1 MAVCLLVFLDAS
13 KAFDRVNHRILFTK
27 LGNMGTPPQ
36 YIIRIIL
43 LSFWYANQQMC
54 IHWGGT
60 YSTSSMPNQNTSFHR
75 YMPIKNECNLFL
87 SPVLEE
93 DIISTVN
100 ACKSKTSCDHN
111 NIDMVIVKQVI
122 NYIAKPLAH
131 VCSKSFECGVFPDN
145 IKVAKVVPLFKAGDR
160 SLFSNYRPISLLS
173 QFSKILE
180 KLFNE
185 RLDKFIDKFQLLNN
199 CQYGFRSQM
208 STSHA
213 LLDLVEEI
221 TSSIDAKKISIGVF
235 IDLKKAFYT
244 VNHDLLIDKL
254 EYYGIRGIAQEWL
267 KSYLKDRKQFVQI
280 DECASTLLSVTCGV
294 PQGSILGP
302 KLFIF
307 ILFADDT
314 NIFYSGVDIQ
324 TLCECISRELNKL
337 HVWLSV
343 NKLSL
348 NVDKTNYI
356 LFGNR
361 KYIDN
366 VCISMNN
373 SIITRVRATTFL
385 GVIIDEKLTWN
396 DHLSLVRSKLAKTV
410 GILYRVRHLL
420 NRSALFILYCSLF
433 YHI

>member
-1 MAVCLLVFLDAS
+1 M
-13 KAFDRVNHRILFTK
+13 
-27 LGNMGTPPQ
+27 
-36 YIIRIIL
+36 
-43 LSFWYANQQMC
+43 
-54 IHWGGT
+54 
-60 YSTSSMPNQNTSFHR
+60 
-75 YMPIKNECNLFL
+75 
-87 SPVLEE
+87 
-93 DIISTVN
+93 
-100 ACKSKTSCDHN
+100 
-111 NIDMVIVKQVI
+111 
-122 NYIAKPLAH
+122 
-131 VCSKSFECGVFPDN
+131 
-145 IKVAKVVPLFKAGDR
+145 
-160 SLFSNYRPISLLS
+160 
-173 QFSKILE
+173 
-180 KLFNE
+180 
-185 RLDKFIDKFQLLNN
+185 
-199 CQYGFRSQM
+199 
-208 STSHA
+208 
-213 LLDLVEEI
+213 EEI

-235 IDLKKAFYT
+235 IDLKKAFDT

-302 KLFIF
+302 KLFIVYINDICNASSILKF

-314 NIFYSGVDIQ
+314 NVFYSGVDIQ

-337 HVWLSV
+337 HIWLSV

-373 SIITRVRATTFL
+373 SIITRVRATKFL
-385 GVIIDEKLTWN
+385 GVIIDEKLTWK
-396 DHLSLVRSKLAKTV
+396 DHISLVRSKLAKTV
-410 GILYRVRHLL
+410 VILYRVRYLL

-433 YHI
+433 LPYLTYCAEIWGNTYKSNIQCIFLLQKKIVRIVYGANFKDHTDVIFQDLNFLKFYDLVKLKTCEVMYRAFNKTLPVNLNNIFTVCESNCLFNMRKKKDFVQKYTRTNIKAMSVSVIGAKLWNELDSDLRHIKNILLFKKKLKWGILPTYVSHVTWVAGVEKRSMIVT